1 MTGTAAIIAAIAAT
15 IKASADL
22 IEAINKRNERNEK
35 ES

>member
-1 MTGTAAIIAAIAAT
+1 MDYMTGTAAIIAAIAAT

-22 IEAINKRNERNEK
+22 IEAINKRKEK